1 MGMGLTLTDKQ
12 RIQEFR
18 EKLFPEN
25 RIAFWSSRDSAYYD
39 TKLFEDYM
47 RLGDDDSV
55 VDRLR
60 VQMAKN
66 NYLAEITREQ
76 FRFEA
81 KFLGYDPADANK
93 MPRYDW

>member
-1 MGMGLTLTDKQ
+1 MGMGLTISDKE

-18 EKLFPEN
+18 CTLFPEN

-39 TKLFEDYM
+39 MELFEDYM
-47 RLGDDDSV
+47 RLGDDDAV

-60 VQMAKN
+60 EQMAKN

-81 KFLGYDPADANK
+81 KFLGYDPDNMRK
-93 MPRYDW
+93 MPRYGW